1 MSRRIVVCQT
11 QEDLF
16 EAAAQIVVQSA
27 PFRSDRA
34 QSYSI
39 ALSGGSTPQR
49 LFARLAADPY
59 RSQID
64 WSSIHVFW
72 GDERNV
78 PPDHGDSNFRM
89 AKEHLLDRVPIP
101 SDQVFR
107 MEGELPAQEAAIRY
121 EDVLQR
127 AFSLKNKEV
136 FPRFDLILLGMG
148 SDGHTASLFPDTA
161 VLEETTRWVGAPWIE
176 KLHTHRITLTPPVLN
191 AARRIVFVVSGAD
204 KAQAVQAV
212 LEGPVQIR
220 QYPSQVVNP
229 IQGEVIWLMDREA
242 SSRLQQ
248 TPLIEW
254 EGDKGMVIG

>member
-1 MSRRIVVCQT
+1 
-11 QEDLF
+11 
-16 EAAAQIVVQSA
+16 
-27 PFRSDRA
+27 
-34 QSYSI
+34 
-39 ALSGGSTPQR
+39 
-49 LFARLAADPY
+49 
-59 RSQID
+59 
-64 WSSIHVFW
+64 VFW

-101 SDQVFR
+101 LDQVFR
-107 MEGELPAQEAAIRY
+107 MEGERPAQEAAIRY

-148 SDGHTASLFPDTA
+148 PDGHTASLFPDTA

-204 KAQAVQAV
+204 KAQAAQAV
-212 LEGPVQIR
+212 LE
-220 QYPSQVVNP
+220 
-229 IQGEVIWLMDREA
+229 
-242 SSRLQQ
+242 
-248 TPLIEW
+248 
-254 EGDKGMVIG
+254 